1 MPNLR
6 VIEVQLPSVQEPF
19 VAEERISATKLQ
31 SKVQSLRHVFD
42 GVWPVDGTPQFGGLV
57 RAIDDVDREQRRR
70 RKRED
75 AR

>member
-1 MPNLR
+1 MSTLR
-6 VIEVQLPSVQEPF
+6 VIEVQLPSVSGAL

-31 SKVQSLRHVFD
+31 SKVQSLRHVFH
-42 GVWPVDGTPQFGGLV
+42 GVWPVDGTPLFGGLV
-57 RAIDDVDREQRRR
+57 RAIDEVDREQRRR